1 MGHPALGVDVFWD
14 LQVLVSGEVRV
25 GSGEE
30 EEDEALEVVVGG
42 AGGDGQTRHAGEDPH
57 DVLGVHPE
65 LAQQLDSGVEA
76 PLTHDRQGGAEVGLA
91 PIGVSSSLQ
100 QQSGALPVL
109 VDQRYEQ
116 RGLSLQIATMLSQ

>member
-1 MGHPALGVDVFWD
+1 MGHPALGVDVLRD

-42 AGGDGQTRHAGEDPH
+42 AGGDGKARHAGQNPH

-65 LAQQLDSGVEA
+65 LAEQLEPG
-76 PLTHDRQGGAEVGLA
+76 
-91 PIGVSSSLQ
+91 
-100 QQSGALPVL
+100 
-109 VDQRYEQ
+109 
-116 RGLSLQIATMLSQ
+116 